1 MSSNSIMVI
10 IFYFDG
16 VHIGYQRLKLNSL
29 SPSPPLTRPAPC
41 PPEKESTFER

>member
-16 VHIGYQRLKLNSL
+16 VHIGYQRLELNSL
-29 SPSPPLTRPAPC
+29 PPHYPLTSPAPC
-41 PPEKESTFER
+41 PPEKESTIER

>member
-1 MSSNSIMVI
+1 MVI

-16 VHIGYQRLKLNSL
+16 VHVGYQRLELNSL
-29 SPSPPLTRPAPC
+29 PPHHPC